1 MKNLNLIMD
10 ENPSLSCRLCGNVH
24 RAIPLAPGERA
35 LCTRCDAVLARRTR
49 LGPDATLVFSITGL
63 VLAVPASLLTFV
75 RAGKLGAE
83 RLCTLFTGVGIL
95 WDGGMRLL
103 ALLVLLCGALVP
115 FALLVTL
122 GAVHAQ
128 SRFGWP
134 TVDLRLLSRMAR
146 SLGHWAI
153 PEVQVLAVLVA
164 LMKLGS
170 VVDVAVGPGFWCYCA
185 MALSLLIAQRTFEYD
200 PGAAQIRAGEPA
212 AAPP

>member
-1 MKNLNLIMD
+1 MD
-10 ENPSLSCRLCGNVH
+10 QNPSLTCRLCGNVH
-24 RAIPLAPGERA
+24 RAVRLGPGERA
-35 LCTRCDAVLARRTR
+35 LCARCDAVLARGSR
-49 LGPDATLVFSITGL
+49 LGPDATLVFSVTGL

-83 RLCTLFTGVGIL
+83 RLCTLFTGVGVL
-95 WDGGMRLL
+95 WDGGMRSL

-115 FALLVTL
+115 FALLATL
-122 GAVHAQ
+122 AAVHAPA
-128 SRFGWP
+128 RLGRP
-134 TVDLRLLSRMAR
+134 GAGPRRLLRVAR
-146 SLGHWAI
+146 GLGHWAI

-185 MALSLLIAQRTFEYD
+185 MALSLLIAQRTFEFD
-200 PGAAQIRAGEPA
+200 PAAEHARAGGPA